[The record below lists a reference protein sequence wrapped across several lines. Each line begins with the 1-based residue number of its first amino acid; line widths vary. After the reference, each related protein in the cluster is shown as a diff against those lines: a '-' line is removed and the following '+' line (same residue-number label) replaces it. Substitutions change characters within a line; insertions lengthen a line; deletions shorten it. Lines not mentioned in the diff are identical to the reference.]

1 MKKPKL
7 GIVEPTPT
15 TADNPASA
23 EATSIPKPGAFDLN
37 QFKSK
42 RQPTIA
48 GVATLLTAL
57 PHHNIAQ
64 ANDWTRL
71 HPDEANYWSAELCFV
86 NVPIKGQKKD
96 LVHLIVQDIA
106 VQYLPSN
113 RIKQFRL
120 ALASKPNDVFFLCH
134 VPTQNLDNSFNETAL
149 QACEL
154 AKTQW
159 VQATSRK
166 GEGVDSYKID
176 FARDRDAFAEPSWP
190 KQSLDELIGVTFA
203 GRTIASE
210 NDPGLLRLIGAKQV
224 I

>member
-1 MKKPKL
+1 MEKPKL
-7 GIVEPTPT
+7 ELVEPE
-15 TADNPASA
+15 PAIAGAPA
-23 EATSIPKPGAFDLN
+23 EAVSIAKPGTFNLD

-42 RQPTIA
+42 SPPTIA
-48 GVATLLTAL
+48 GVATLPTAL

-71 HPDEANYWSAELCFV
+71 HPDEVNYWSAELCFV

-96 LVHLIVQDIA
+96 LVHLIVQELA

-134 VPTQNLDNSFNETAL
+134 VPTQNLDNSFNETAI

-154 AKTQW
+154 AKMQW

-176 FARDRDAFAEPSWP
+176 FTRDRDAFAG
-190 KQSLDELIGVTFA
+190 QT
-203 GRTIASE
+203 GRGNRSMS
-210 NDPGLLRLIGAKQV
+210 
-224 I
+224 